1 MPRAHHLGLQG
12 GFEMSINVDEN
23 KVVVNLTNEELDI
36 VYKALNYLKANIEEF
51 NDMQIDWMFPTVSA
65 EDIENLLKNK
75 I

>member
-1 MPRAHHLGLQG
+1 
-12 GFEMSINVDEN
+12 MSINVDEN

-65 EDIENLLKNK
+65 EDIEKLLKNK

>member
-1 MPRAHHLGLQG
+1 
-12 GFEMSINVDEN
+12 MSINVDEN
-23 KVVVNLTNEELDI
+23 KVVFNLTNEELDI

-65 EDIENLLKNK
+65 EDIEKLLKNK

>member
-1 MPRAHHLGLQG
+1 
-12 GFEMSINVDEN
+12 MSINVDEN

-51 NDMQIDWMFPTVSA
+51 NDMQIDWMIPTVSA
-65 EDIENLLKNK
+65 EDIEKLLKNK

>member
-1 MPRAHHLGLQG
+1 MG
-12 GFEMSINVDEN
+12 INVDEN

-65 EDIENLLKNK
+65 EDIEKLLKNK

>member
-1 MPRAHHLGLQG
+1 
-12 GFEMSINVDEN
+12 MSINVDEN

-36 VYKALNYLKANIEEF
+36 FYKALNYLKANIEEF

-65 EDIENLLKNK
+65 EDIEKLLKNK

>member
-1 MPRAHHLGLQG
+1 
-12 GFEMSINVDEN
+12 MSINVDEN

-51 NDMQIDWMFPTVSA
+51 NDMQIDWMFPTFSA
-65 EDIENLLKNK
+65 EDIEKLLKNK